1 MPKIKILFVLFLL
14 TFASYKLDAKI
25 YIKYKIGDQI
35 ITNFDIENEIN
46 NLIFFRPSLEKL
58 SKDELNKIA
67 KNTLI
72 REIIKNTEIKKAFT
86 NINSIDLEKKVKQRL
101 FAYKKVKNEDELI
114 QILKKDNINYKEV
127 VEKVK
132 YETLWNELI
141 FQKFNKSVKI
151 DKDYLSKQLKVKIYK
166 NRNFEYNLSE
176 ILFEVDNNENVIKK
190 NDEILKSIK
199 KYGFKASA
207 SKYSISNSAS
217 VGGNIGWVK
226 ETVLSNKIVNKLDK
240 LDIGGITKPIKYP
253 NGFLILIINEKKE
266 IKKEI
271 NFDEEL
277 NEFIKFEKNKQLNQ
291 FSQLYYKRL
300 KQNTIINAN

>member
-72 REIIKNTEIKKAFT
+72 REIIKNTEIRKAFT

-166 NRNFEYNLSE
+166 NRKFEYNLSE

-240 LDIGGITKPIKYP
+240 LNIDGITKPIKYP
-253 NGFLILIINEKKE
+253 NGFLILMINDKKE

-300 KQNTIINAN
+300 KQNTNINAN

>member
-35 ITNFDIENEIN
+35 ITNFDIENEIK

-72 REIIKNTEIKKAFT
+72 REIIKNTEIRKAFS

-151 DKDYLSKQLKVKIYK
+151 DKNYLSKQLEVKIYK
-166 NRNFEYNLSE
+166 NRKFEYNLSE

-217 VGGNIGWVK
+217 LGGNIGWVK

-240 LDIGGITKPIKYP
+240 LNIDGITKPIKYP
-253 NGFLILIINEKKE
+253 NGFLILMINDKKE

-300 KQNTIINAN
+300 KQNTSINAN

>member
-1 MPKIKILFVLFLL
+1 MPKIKILFVLLL
-14 TFASYKLDAKI
+14 LIFTSYKLEAKI

-35 ITNFDIENEIN
+35 ITNFDIENEIK
-46 NLIFFRPSLEKL
+46 NLIFFRPNLKKL
-58 SKDELNKIA
+58 SEDELNKIA

-72 REIIKNTEIKKAFT
+72 REIIKNTEIKKAFN
-86 NINSIDLEKKVKQRL
+86 NINSVDLEKKVKQRL

-114 QILKKDNINYKEV
+114 QILKKDNINYKEI

-151 DKDYLSKQLKVKIYK
+151 DKDYLSKQLKAKIYK
-166 NRNFEYNLSE
+166 NRKFEYNLSE

-190 NDEILKSIK
+190 NDEILNSIK

-217 VGGNIGWVK
+217 IGGNIGWVK
-226 ETVLSNKIVNKLDK
+226 ETVLSDKIVNKLDK
-240 LDIGGITKPIKYP
+240 LNIDGITKPIKYP
-253 NGFLILIINEKKE
+253 NGFLILMINDKKE

>member
-1 MPKIKILFVLFLL
+1 MPKIKILFVLLL
-14 TFASYKLDAKI
+14 LIFTSYKLEAKI

-46 NLIFFRPSLEKL
+46 NLIFRPSLEKL

-72 REIIKNTEIKKAFT
+72 REIIKNTEIRKAFT
-86 NINSIDLEKKVKQRL
+86 NINSIDLEKVKQRL

-151 DKDYLSKQLKVKIYK
+151 DKDYLT
-166 NRNFEYNLSE
+166 
-176 ILFEVDNNENVIKK
+176 NN
-190 NDEILKSIK
+190 
-199 KYGFKASA
+199 
-207 SKYSISNSAS
+207 
-217 VGGNIGWVK
+217 
-226 ETVLSNKIVNKLDK
+226 
-240 LDIGGITKPIKYP
+240 
-253 NGFLILIINEKKE
+253 
-266 IKKEI
+266 
-271 NFDEEL
+271 
-277 NEFIKFEKNKQLNQ
+277 
-291 FSQLYYKRL
+291 
-300 KQNTIINAN
+300 

>member
-14 TFASYKLDAKI
+14 IFTSYKLDAKI

-35 ITNFDIENEIN
+35 ITNFDIENEIK
-46 NLIFFRPSLEKL
+46 NLIFFRPNLEKL

-72 REIIKNTEIKKAFT
+72 REIIKNTEIRKAFN

-114 QILKKDNINYKEV
+114 QILKKDNIIYKEV

-151 DKDYLSKQLKVKIYK
+151 DKDYLSKQLKAKIYK
-166 NRNFEYNLSE
+166 NRKFEYNLSE

-190 NDEILKSIK
+190 NDEILNSIK

-207 SKYSISNSAS
+207 SKYSISSSAS

-226 ETVLSNKIVNKLDK
+226 ETVLSDKIVNKLDK
-240 LDIGGITKPIKYP
+240 LNIDGITKPIKYP
-253 NGFLILIINEKKE
+253 NGFLILMINDKKE

>member
-35 ITNFDIENEIN
+35 ITNFDIENEIK

-72 REIIKNTEIKKAFT
+72 REIIKNTEIRKAFS

-151 DKDYLSKQLKVKIYK
+151 DKNYLSKQLEVKIYK
-166 NRNFEYNLSE
+166 NRKFEYNLSE

-190 NDEILKSIK
+190 NNEILKSIK

-217 VGGNIGWVK
+217 LGGNIGWVK

-240 LDIGGITKPIKYP
+240 LNIDGITKPIKYP
-253 NGFLILIINEKKE
+253 NGFLILMINDKKE

-300 KQNTIINAN
+300 KQNTSINAN

>member
-46 NLIFFRPSLEKL
+46 NLIFFRPSLERL

-72 REIIKNTEIKKAFT
+72 REIIKNTEIRKAFT

-166 NRNFEYNLSE
+166 NRKFEYNLSE

-190 NDEILKSIK
+190 NEEILKSIK

>member
-14 TFASYKLDAKI
+14 IFTSYKLDAKI

-35 ITNFDIENEIN
+35 ITNFDIENEIK
-46 NLIFFRPSLEKL
+46 NLIFFRPNLEKL

-72 REIIKNTEIKKAFT
+72 REIIKNTEIRKAFN

-114 QILKKDNINYKEV
+114 QILKKDNIIYKEI

-151 DKDYLSKQLKVKIYK
+151 DKDYLSKQLKAKIYK
-166 NRNFEYNLSE
+166 NRKFEYNLSE

-190 NDEILKSIK
+190 NDEILNSIK

-207 SKYSISNSAS
+207 SKYSISSSAS

-226 ETVLSNKIVNKLDK
+226 ETVLSDKIVNKLDK
-240 LDIGGITKPIKYP
+240 LNIDGITKPIKYP
-253 NGFLILIINEKKE
+253 NGFLILMINDKKE
-266 IKKEI
+266 IKKKI

-277 NEFIKFEKNKQLNQ
+277 NEYIKFEKNKQLNQ

>member
-1 MPKIKILFVLFLL
+1 MPKIKIIFVLFLL
-14 TFASYKLDAKI
+14 IFTSYKLDAKI

-35 ITNFDIENEIN
+35 ITNFDIENEIK
-46 NLIFFRPSLEKL
+46 NLIFFRPNLEKL
-58 SKDELNKIA
+58 SIDELNKIA

-72 REIIKNTEIKKAFT
+72 REIIKNTEIRKAFN

-114 QILKKDNINYKEV
+114 QILKKDNIIYKEV

-151 DKDYLSKQLKVKIYK
+151 DKDYLSKQLKAKIYK
-166 NRNFEYNLSE
+166 NRKFEYNLSE

-190 NDEILKSIK
+190 NDEILNSIK

-207 SKYSISNSAS
+207 SKYSISSSAS

-226 ETVLSNKIVNKLDK
+226 ETVLSDKIVNKLDK
-240 LDIGGITKPIKYP
+240 LNIDGITKPIKYP
-253 NGFLILIINEKKE
+253 NGFLILMINDKKE
-266 IKKEI
+266 IKKKI

-277 NEFIKFEKNKQLNQ
+277 NEYIKFEKNKQLNQ

>member
-35 ITNFDIENEIN
+35 ITNFDIENEIK

-72 REIIKNTEIKKAFT
+72 REIIKNTEIRKAFS

-151 DKDYLSKQLKVKIYK
+151 DKNYLSKQLEVKIYK
-166 NRNFEYNLSE
+166 NRKFEYNLSE

-217 VGGNIGWVK
+217 LGGNIGWVK

-240 LDIGGITKPIKYP
+240 LNIDGITKPIKYP
-253 NGFLILIINEKKE
+253 NGFLILMINDKKE

>member
-14 TFASYKLDAKI
+14 IFSSNKLDAKI

-35 ITNFDIENEIN
+35 ITNFDIENEIK
-46 NLIFFRPSLEKL
+46 NLIFFRPNLEKL

-72 REIIKNTEIKKAFT
+72 REIIKNTEIRKAFN

-101 FAYKKVKNEDELI
+101 FVYKKVKNEDELI

-151 DKDYLSKQLKVKIYK
+151 DKDYLSKQLKFKIYK
-166 NRNFEYNLSE
+166 NRKFKYNLSE

-226 ETVLSNKIVNKLDK
+226 ETVLSNKIVKKLDK
-240 LDIGGITKPIKYP
+240 LNINGITKPIKYP
-253 NGFLILIINEKKE
+253 NGFLILMINDKKE

>member
-35 ITNFDIENEIN
+35 ITNFDIENEIK

-72 REIIKNTEIKKAFT
+72 REIIKNTEIRKAFS
-86 NINSIDLEKKVKQRL
+86 NINNIDLEKKVKQRL

-151 DKDYLSKQLKVKIYK
+151 DKNYLSKQLEVKIYK
-166 NRNFEYNLSE
+166 NRKFEYNLSE

-190 NDEILKSIK
+190 NNEILKSIK

-217 VGGNIGWVK
+217 LGGNIGWVK

-240 LDIGGITKPIKYP
+240 LNIDGITKPIKYP
-253 NGFLILIINEKKE
+253 NGFLILMINDKKE

>member
-1 MPKIKILFVLFLL
+1 MQKIKILFVLFLL

-58 SKDELNKIA
+58 SKDELNNIA

-72 REIIKNTEIKKAFT
+72 REIIKNTEIRKAFT

-114 QILKKDNINYKEV
+114 QILKKDNIIYKEV

-151 DKDYLSKQLKVKIYK
+151 DKDYLSKQLKAKIYK
-166 NRNFEYNLSE
+166 NRKFEYNLSE

-240 LDIGGITKPIKYP
+240 LNIDGITKPIKYP
-253 NGFLILIINEKKE
+253 NGFLILMINDKKE

>member
-14 TFASYKLDAKI
+14 IFTSYKLDAKI

-35 ITNFDIENEIN
+35 ITNFDIENEIK
-46 NLIFFRPSLEKL
+46 NLIFFRPNLEKL

-72 REIIKNTEIKKAFT
+72 REIIKNTEIRKAFN

-101 FAYKKVKNEDELI
+101 FVYKKVKNEDELI

-151 DKDYLSKQLKVKIYK
+151 DKDYLSKQLKAKIYK
-166 NRNFEYNLSE
+166 NRKFEYNLSE

-226 ETVLSNKIVNKLDK
+226 ETVLSNKIVKKLDK
-240 LDIGGITKPIKYP
+240 LNINGITKPIKYP
-253 NGFLILIINEKKE
+253 NGFLILMINDKKE

>member
-1 MPKIKILFVLFLL
+1 MQKIKILFVLFLL

-46 NLIFFRPSLEKL
+46 NLIFFRPSLERL

-72 REIIKNTEIKKAFT
+72 REIIKNTEIRKAFT

-166 NRNFEYNLSE
+166 NRKFEYNLSE

-190 NDEILKSIK
+190 NEEILKSIK

-240 LDIGGITKPIKYP
+240 LNIDGITKPIKYP
-253 NGFLILIINEKKE
+253 NGFLILMINDKKE

>member
-46 NLIFFRPSLEKL
+46 NLIFFRPSLERL

-72 REIIKNTEIKKAFT
+72 REIIKNTEIRKAFT

-166 NRNFEYNLSE
+166 NRKFEYNLSE

-240 LDIGGITKPIKYP
+240 LNIDGITKPIKYP
-253 NGFLILIINEKKE
+253 NGFLILMINDKKE

>member
-46 NLIFFRPSLEKL
+46 NLIFFRPSLERL

-72 REIIKNTEIKKAFT
+72 REIIKNTEIRKAFN
-86 NINSIDLEKKVKQRL
+86 NINSINLEKKVKQRL

-114 QILKKDNINYKEV
+114 QILKKDNIIYKEI

-166 NRNFEYNLSE
+166 NRKFEYNLSE

-240 LDIGGITKPIKYP
+240 LNIDGITKPIKYP
-253 NGFLILIINEKKE
+253 NGFLILMINDKKE
-266 IKKEI
+266 IKKKI

-277 NEFIKFEKNKQLNQ
+277 NEYIKFEKNKQLNQ

>member
-35 ITNFDIENEIN
+35 ITNFDIENEIK

-72 REIIKNTEIKKAFT
+72 REIIKNTEIRKAFS

-151 DKDYLSKQLKVKIYK
+151 DKNYLSKQLKVKIYK
-166 NRNFEYNLSE
+166 NRKFEYNLSE

-190 NDEILKSIK
+190 NNEILKSIK

-217 VGGNIGWVK
+217 LGGNIGWVK

-240 LDIGGITKPIKYP
+240 LNIDGITKPIKYP
-253 NGFLILIINEKKE
+253 NGFLILMINDKKE

-300 KQNTIINAN
+300 KQNTSINAN

>member
-72 REIIKNTEIKKAFT
+72 REIIKNTEIRKAFT

-166 NRNFEYNLSE
+166 NRKFEYNLSE

-240 LDIGGITKPIKYP
+240 LNIDGITKPIKYP
-253 NGFLILIINEKKE
+253 NGFLILMINDKKE

>member
-1 MPKIKILFVLFLL
+1 MPKIKFLFVLFLL
-14 TFASYKLDAKI
+14 IFISYKLDAKI
-25 YIKYKIGDQI
+25 YIKYKVGDQI
-35 ITNFDIENEIN
+35 ITNFDIENEIK
-46 NLIFFRPSLEKL
+46 NLIFFRPNLKKL
-58 SKDELNKIA
+58 SEDELNKIA

-72 REIIKNTEIKKAFT
+72 REIIKNTEIKKAFN
-86 NINSIDLEKKVKQRL
+86 NINSVDLEKKVKQRL

-114 QILKKDNINYKEV
+114 QILKKDNINYKEI

-151 DKDYLSKQLKVKIYK
+151 DKDYLSKQLKAKIYK
-166 NRNFEYNLSE
+166 NRKFEYNLSE

-190 NDEILKSIK
+190 NDEILNSIK

-217 VGGNIGWVK
+217 IGGNIGWVK
-226 ETVLSNKIVNKLDK
+226 ETVLSDKIVNKLDK
-240 LDIGGITKPIKYP
+240 LNIDGITKPIKYP
-253 NGFLILIINEKKE
+253 NGFLILMINDKKE

-271 NFDEEL
+271 KFDEEL

>member
-35 ITNFDIENEIN
+35 ITNFDIENEIK

-72 REIIKNTEIKKAFT
+72 REIIKNTEIRKAFS

-151 DKDYLSKQLKVKIYK
+151 DKNYLSKQLKVKIYK
-166 NRNFEYNLSE
+166 NRKFEYNLSE

-217 VGGNIGWVK
+217 LGGNIGWVK

-240 LDIGGITKPIKYP
+240 LNIDGITKPIKYP
-253 NGFLILIINEKKE
+253 NGFLILMINDKKE

>member
-46 NLIFFRPSLEKL
+46 NLIFFRPSLERL

-72 REIIKNTEIKKAFT
+72 REIIKNTEIRKAFN

-114 QILKKDNINYKEV
+114 QILRKDNINYKEI

-151 DKDYLSKQLKVKIYK
+151 DKDYLSKQLKAKIYK
-166 NRNFEYNLSE
+166 NRKFEYNLSE

-190 NDEILKSIK
+190 NDEILNSIK

-207 SKYSISNSAS
+207 SKYSISSSAS

-226 ETVLSNKIVNKLDK
+226 ETVLSDKIVNKLDK
-240 LDIGGITKPIKYP
+240 LNIDGITKPIKYP

>member
-1 MPKIKILFVLFLL
+1 MPKIKFLFVLFLL
-14 TFASYKLDAKI
+14 IFISYKLDAKI
-25 YIKYKIGDQI
+25 YIKYKVGDQI
-35 ITNFDIENEIN
+35 ITNFDIENEIK
-46 NLIFFRPSLEKL
+46 NLIFFRPNLKKL
-58 SKDELNKIA
+58 SEDELNKIA

-72 REIIKNTEIKKAFT
+72 REIIKNTEIKKAFN
-86 NINSIDLEKKVKQRL
+86 NINSVDLEKKVKQRL

-151 DKDYLSKQLKVKIYK
+151 DKDYLSKQLKAKIYK
-166 NRNFEYNLSE
+166 NRKFEYNLSE

-190 NDEILKSIK
+190 NDEILNSIK

-217 VGGNIGWVK
+217 IGGNIGWVK
-226 ETVLSNKIVNKLDK
+226 ETVLSDKIVNKLDK
-240 LDIGGITKPIKYP
+240 LNIDGITKPIKYP
-253 NGFLILIINEKKE
+253 NGFLILMINDKKE

>member
-46 NLIFFRPSLEKL
+46 NLIFFRPSLERL

-67 KNTLI
+67 KNNLI
-72 REIIKNTEIKKAFT
+72 REIIKNTEIRKAFT

-166 NRNFEYNLSE
+166 NRKFEYNLSE

-190 NDEILKSIK
+190 NEEILKSIK

-240 LDIGGITKPIKYP
+240 LNIDGITKPIKYP
-253 NGFLILIINEKKE
+253 NGFLILMINDKKE

>member
-46 NLIFFRPSLEKL
+46 NLIFFRPSLERL

-72 REIIKNTEIKKAFT
+72 REIIKNTEIRKAFT

-166 NRNFEYNLSE
+166 NRKFEYNLSE

-190 NDEILKSIK
+190 NEEILKSIK

-240 LDIGGITKPIKYP
+240 LNIDGITKPIKYP
-253 NGFLILIINEKKE
+253 NGFLILMINDKKE

>member
-1 MPKIKILFVLFLL
+1 MQKIKILFVLFLL

-46 NLIFFRPSLEKL
+46 NLIFFRPSLERL

-72 REIIKNTEIKKAFT
+72 REIIKNTEIRKAFT

-114 QILKKDNINYKEV
+114 QILKKDNIIYKEI

-166 NRNFEYNLSE
+166 NRKFEYNLSE

-190 NDEILKSIK
+190 NEEILKSIK

-240 LDIGGITKPIKYP
+240 LNIDGITKPIKYP
-253 NGFLILIINEKKE
+253 NGFLILMINDKKE

>member
-46 NLIFFRPSLEKL
+46 NLIFFRPSLERL

-72 REIIKNTEIKKAFT
+72 REIIKNTEIRKAFT

-101 FAYKKVKNEDELI
+101 FAFKKVKNEDELI

-166 NRNFEYNLSE
+166 NRKFEYNLSE

-190 NDEILKSIK
+190 NEEILKSIK

-240 LDIGGITKPIKYP
+240 LNIDGITKPIKYP
-253 NGFLILIINEKKE
+253 NGFLILMINDKKE

>member
-35 ITNFDIENEIN
+35 ITNFDIENEIK

-72 REIIKNTEIKKAFT
+72 REIIKNTEIRKAFS

-151 DKDYLSKQLKVKIYK
+151 DKNYLSKQLKVKIYK
-166 NRNFEYNLSE
+166 NRKFEYNLSE

-217 VGGNIGWVK
+217 LGGNIGWVK

-240 LDIGGITKPIKYP
+240 LNIDGITKPIKYP
-253 NGFLILIINEKKE
+253 NGFLILMINDKKE

-300 KQNTIINAN
+300 KQNTSINAN

>member
-1 MPKIKILFVLFLL
+1 MPKIKFLFVLFLL
-14 TFASYKLDAKI
+14 IFISYKLDAKI
-25 YIKYKIGDQI
+25 YIKYKVGDQI
-35 ITNFDIENEIN
+35 ITNFDIENEIK
-46 NLIFFRPSLEKL
+46 NLIFFRPNLKKL
-58 SKDELNKIA
+58 SEDELNKIA

-72 REIIKNTEIKKAFT
+72 REIIKNTEIKKAFN
-86 NINSIDLEKKVKQRL
+86 NINSVDLEKKVKQRL

-114 QILKKDNINYKEV
+114 QILKKDNINYKEI

-151 DKDYLSKQLKVKIYK
+151 DKDYLSKQLKAKIYK
-166 NRNFEYNLSE
+166 NRKFEYNLSE

-190 NDEILKSIK
+190 NDEILNSIK

-217 VGGNIGWVK
+217 IGGNIGWVK
-226 ETVLSNKIVNKLDK
+226 ETVLSDKIVNKLDK
-240 LDIGGITKPIKYP
+240 LNIDEITKPIKYP
-253 NGFLILIINEKKE
+253 NGFLILMINDKKE

-300 KQNTIINAN
+300 KQNTNINAN

>member
-14 TFASYKLDAKI
+14 IFTSYKLDAKI

-35 ITNFDIENEIN
+35 ITNFDIENEIK
-46 NLIFFRPSLEKL
+46 NLIFFRPNLEKL

-72 REIIKNTEIKKAFT
+72 REIIKNTEIRKAFT

-151 DKDYLSKQLKVKIYK
+151 DKDYLSKQLKAKIYK
-166 NRNFEYNLSE
+166 NRKFEYNLSE

-240 LDIGGITKPIKYP
+240 LNIDGITKPIKYP
-253 NGFLILIINEKKE
+253 NGFLILMINDKKE

>member
-14 TFASYKLDAKI
+14 IFTSYKLEAKI

-35 ITNFDIENEIN
+35 ITNFDIENEIK
-46 NLIFFRPSLEKL
+46 NLIFFRPNLEKL
-58 SKDELNKIA
+58 SKDELDKIA

-72 REIIKNTEIKKAFT
+72 REIIKNTEIRKAFN

-114 QILKKDNINYKEV
+114 QILRKDNINYKEI

-151 DKDYLSKQLKVKIYK
+151 DKDYLSKQLKAKIYK
-166 NRNFEYNLSE
+166 NRKFEYNLSE

-190 NDEILKSIK
+190 NDEILNSIK

-217 VGGNIGWVK
+217 IGGNIGWVK
-226 ETVLSNKIVNKLDK
+226 ETVLSDKIVNKLDK
-240 LDIGGITKPIKYP
+240 LNIDGITKPIKYP
-253 NGFLILIINEKKE
+253 NGFLILMINDKKE

>member
-46 NLIFFRPSLEKL
+46 NLIFFRPSLERL

-72 REIIKNTEIKKAFT
+72 REIIKNTEIRKAFN
-86 NINSIDLEKKVKQRL
+86 NINSINLEKKVKQRL

-114 QILKKDNINYKEV
+114 QILKKDNIIYKEV

-166 NRNFEYNLSE
+166 NRKFEYNLSE

-190 NDEILKSIK
+190 NEEILKSIK

-240 LDIGGITKPIKYP
+240 LNIDGITKPIKYP
-253 NGFLILIINEKKE
+253 NGFLILMINDKKE

>member
-166 NRNFEYNLSE
+166 NRKFEYNLSE

-190 NDEILKSIK
+190 NEEILKSIK

-240 LDIGGITKPIKYP
+240 LNIDGITKPIKYP
-253 NGFLILIINEKKE
+253 NGFLILMINDKKE

>member
-46 NLIFFRPSLEKL
+46 NLIFFRPSLDKL
-58 SKDELNKIA
+58 SKDELNNIA

-72 REIIKNTEIKKAFT
+72 REIIKNTEIRKAFT

-151 DKDYLSKQLKVKIYK
+151 DKDYLSKQLKAKIYK
-166 NRNFEYNLSE
+166 NRKFEYNLSE

-190 NDEILKSIK
+190 NDEILNSIK

-207 SKYSISNSAS
+207 SKYSISSSAS

-226 ETVLSNKIVNKLDK
+226 ETVLSDKIVNKLDK
-240 LDIGGITKPIKYP
+240 LNIDGITKPIKYP
-253 NGFLILIINEKKE
+253 NGFLILMINDKKE

>member
-1 MPKIKILFVLFLL
+1 MPKIKFLFVLFLL
-14 TFASYKLDAKI
+14 IFISYKLDAKI
-25 YIKYKIGDQI
+25 YIKYKVGDQI
-35 ITNFDIENEIN
+35 ITNFDIENEIK
-46 NLIFFRPSLEKL
+46 NLIFFRPNLEKL
-58 SKDELNKIA
+58 SKDELDKIA

-72 REIIKNTEIKKAFT
+72 REIIKNTEIRKAFN

-114 QILKKDNINYKEV
+114 QILRKDNINYKEI

-151 DKDYLSKQLKVKIYK
+151 DKDYLSKQLKAKIYK
-166 NRNFEYNLSE
+166 NRKFEYNLSE

-190 NDEILKSIK
+190 NDEILNSIK

-217 VGGNIGWVK
+217 IGGNIGWVK
-226 ETVLSNKIVNKLDK
+226 ETVLSDKIVNKLDK
-240 LDIGGITKPIKYP
+240 LNIDGITKPIKYP
-253 NGFLILIINEKKE
+253 NGFLILMINDKKE

>member
-1 MPKIKILFVLFLL
+1 MQKIKILFVLFLL

-46 NLIFFRPSLEKL
+46 NLIFFRPSLDKL
-58 SKDELNKIA
+58 SKDELNNIA

-72 REIIKNTEIKKAFT
+72 REIIKNTEIRKAFN
-86 NINSIDLEKKVKQRL
+86 NINSINLEKKVKQRL

-114 QILKKDNINYKEV
+114 QILKKDNIIYKEI

-166 NRNFEYNLSE
+166 NRKFEYNLSE

-240 LDIGGITKPIKYP
+240 LNIDGITKPIKYP
-253 NGFLILIINEKKE
+253 NGFLILMINDKKE
-266 IKKEI
+266 IKKKI

-277 NEFIKFEKNKQLNQ
+277 NEYIKFEKNKQLNQ